1 MPTRSNVLQTGRM
14 TNLALRNRKSQTSH
28 TNRLVSE
35 SKIEV
40 SKLMHNLDAADFR
53 AICYRALE
61 VINDPKA
68 QHSTSAK
75 NSLYGYLSRVA
86 LMQLDGEPTTKTEIA
101 TRSEAHPNNVKSA
114 MTRLEKLG
122 LVTVTIVGS
131 ETGTTRATYTIS
143 QKLIKSARAL
153 KKK

>member
-1 MPTRSNVLQTGRM
+1 MKTSKSKSSKSRSPL
-14 TNLALRNRKSQTSH
+14 
-28 TNRLVSE
+28 TNRLLRD
-35 SKIEV
+35 SKIAPPKV
-40 SKLMHNLDAADFR
+40 MHSLDAADFR

-61 VINDPKA
+61 VINDPA
-68 QHSTSAK
+68 AGHSTSAK

-86 LMQLDGEPTTKTEIA
+86 LMQLDGDPTTKTEIA
-101 TRSEAHPNNVKSA
+101 LRSEAHPNNVKAA

-143 QKLIKSARAL
+143 QKLIKSARTL
-153 KKK
+153 KK

>member
-1 MPTRSNVLQTGRM
+1 
-14 TNLALRNRKSQTSH
+14 
-28 TNRLVSE
+28 
-35 SKIEV
+35 
-40 SKLMHNLDAADFR
+40 MHNLDASDFR

-143 QKLIKSARAL
+143 PKLIKSARAL